1 MNKQELIDAVAD
13 RSGVS
18 KAVAKDVLDSV
29 LFEVQDALS
38 NGQEVRLIGFGT
50 FKTGE
55 RAARVGRNPQTGAAL
70 QIAAA
75 VVPKFTAGSDFK
87 AAVNR

>member
-13 RSGVS
+13 RADVS
-18 KAVAKDVLDSV
+18 KAVAKDVLDSI
-29 LFEVQDALS
+29 LHEVQNALA
-38 NGQEVRLIGFGT
+38 NGDDVRLVGFGT
-50 FKTGE
+50 FKTTE
-55 RAARVGRNPQTGAAL
+55 RTARVGRNPQTGKAL

-75 VVPKFTAGSDFK
+75 TVPKFTAGSDFK

>member
-13 RSGVS
+13 RADVS
-18 KAVAKDVLDSV
+18 KAVAKDVLDSI
-29 LFEVQDALS
+29 LHEVQNALA
-38 NGQEVRLIGFGT
+38 NGDDVRLVGFGT
-50 FKTGE
+50 FKTTARE
-55 RAARVGRNPQTGAAL
+55 ARVGRNPQTGAAL

-75 VVPKFTAGSDFK
+75 VVPKFTAGTDFK

>member
-13 RSGVS
+13 RADVS
-18 KAVAKDVLDSV
+18 KAVAKDVLDSI
-29 LFEVQDALS
+29 LHEVQNALA
-38 NGQEVRLIGFGT
+38 NGDDVRLVGFGT
-50 FKTGE
+50 FKTTE
-55 RAARVGRNPQTGAAL
+55 RTARVGRNPQTGAAL

-75 VVPKFTAGSDFK
+75 NVPKFSPGTDFK